1 MANFFRWSG
10 LWSWNKWKHLTNLSK
25 FAQQEFAFGI
35 PAWCNQN
42 AGTGFPAARQE
53 ATSLRVVWLLWCD
66 PSHQEHVLG
75 RWTVFASAPRS
86 NDGCQCTQTTHLKK
100 KRIGN
105 YFQYFQLHI
114 QSTLIKVS
122 KAVPRR
128 IFHTLLRCSAGTGN
142 RKQNCFNLITSRGLS
157 LSKIS
162 SDFFSSTPRNP
173 TFS

>member
-1 MANFFRWSG
+1 MIWSLKLKQMKTLDKFVKICPTGVCIRDTCMMYSKCRHRFSSSQTRSNFSEG
-10 LWSWNKWKHLTNLSK
+10 
-25 FAQQEFAFGI
+25 GV
-35 PAWCNQN
+35 
-42 AGTGFPAARQE
+42 AA
-53 ATSLRVVWLLWCD
+53 VVWPITSRAC
-66 PSHQEHVLG
+66 V
-75 RWTVFASAPRS
+75 RS
-86 NDGCQCTQTTHLKK
+86 LNCICLCSQIHWWLSVYADNTPKK
-100 KRIGN
+100 NRNGRIGN
-105 YFQYFQLHI
+105 YFQCFQLHI

-122 KAVPRR
+122 KGVPRR